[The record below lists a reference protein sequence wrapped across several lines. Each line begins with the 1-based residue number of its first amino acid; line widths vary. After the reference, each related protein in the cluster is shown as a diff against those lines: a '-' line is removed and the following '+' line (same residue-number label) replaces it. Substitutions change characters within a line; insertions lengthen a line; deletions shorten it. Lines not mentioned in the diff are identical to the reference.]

1 MDVKKRMDEL
11 VSLINYHAKKYY
23 TEDAPEISDYD
34 YDMLN
39 RELVSLEEQYP
50 QFKSAQSPSLR
61 VGGAVLKGFDEVRH
75 EVPLDSMQDAF
86 SFDEVADF
94 DRRVR
99 QTFPE
104 TEYVVELKID
114 GLSVAL
120 EYIDGKFVRGAT
132 RGDGQVGEDV
142 TENLKTVK
150 AIPLTLFEPY
160 PHRLIVRGEVYMPKK
175 SFEALNIEREN
186 NGENLFANPRN
197 AAAGS
202 LRQLDSRI
210 AAKRNLEIFVFNLQL
225 SDGEIPQTHTE
236 TLDYLKKLGFCTS
249 PYYNKYSS
257 VDDVVA
263 EISRLGEKRG
273 ELPFDIDGAV
283 VKVNSLSQRKTLGS
297 TVKFPRWQVAYKYP
311 PEKKETVLEDI
322 QINVGRTGVLTPLA
336 VLKPVLLA
344 GSVVAR
350 ATLHNRDFIA
360 EKDIRI
366 GDTVVI
372 QKAGDIIPA
381 VVEVVLPKR
390 PENSVPFEMPKT
402 CPVCGQDVVADSD
415 SPFVRCI
422 NVECP
427 AQLVRNIIHFVSKDA
442 MDIEGCGEQ
451 QVERFIS
458 EGLIRSA
465 ADLYK
470 LDFERIKNMDR
481 FGEKSAENLKNAIE
495 KSKTNNLDRLVFAL
509 GIREVGSK
517 AAKLLSERFKS
528 LDALIA
534 ADEQQLI
541 SIDEIGSVTARYIL
555 DYFQNP
561 KNLDLISELR
571 DAGVNFTFTSDRVSD
586 AFAGMTFV
594 LTGTLPTYTR
604 DEASAIIES
613 LGGKTSSSVSKKTTY
628 VLAGED
634 AGSKLTKAQQ
644 LGVTIIDEAEFRR
657 MSGN

>member
-1 MDVKKRMDEL
+1 
-11 VSLINYHAKKYY
+11 
-23 TEDAPEISDYD
+23 
-34 YDMLN
+34 
-39 RELVSLEEQYP
+39 
-50 QFKSAQSPSLR
+50 
-61 VGGAVLKGFDEVRH
+61 
-75 EVPLDSMQDAF
+75 
-86 SFDEVADF
+86 
-94 DRRVR
+94 
-99 QTFPE
+99 
-104 TEYVVELKID
+104 
-114 GLSVAL
+114 
-120 EYIDGKFVRGAT
+120 
-132 RGDGQVGEDV
+132 EDV

-160 PHRLIVRGEVYMPKK
+160 PHRLIVRGEVYMPRK
-175 SFEALNIEREN
+175 SFEALNVEREN

-210 AAKRNLEIFVFNLQL
+210 TAKRNLEIFVFNLQL
-225 SDGEIPQTHTE
+225 SDGDIPQTHTE
-236 TLDYLKKLGFCTS
+236 TLDYLKKLGFRTS
-249 PYYNKYSS
+249 PYYNKYSA
-257 VDDVVA
+257 VEDVVS
-263 EISRLGEKRG
+263 EITRLGEKRG
-273 ELPFDIDGAV
+273 DLPFDIDGAV
-283 VKVNSLSQRKTLGS
+283 VKVNSLTQRRVLGS
-297 TVKFPRWQVAYKYP
+297 TVKFPRWQIAYKYP
-311 PEKKETVLEDI
+311 PEKKETILEDI

-350 ATLHNRDFIA
+350 ATLHNRDYIS

-366 GDTVVI
+366 GDTVIV

-381 VVEVVLPKR
+381 VSEVVFSKR
-390 PENSVPFEMPKT
+390 PENSIPFEMPKT
-402 CPVCGQDVVADSD
+402 CPVCGQNVVADSD

-458 EGLIRSA
+458 EGLISSA

-470 LDFERIKNMDR
+470 LDFEHIKQMDR

-495 KSKTNNLDRLVFAL
+495 KSKTNNLDRLIFAL

-555 DYFQNP
+555 DYFTNP

-571 DAGVNFTFTSDRVSD
+571 EAGVNFTYTSDRVSD

-634 AGSKLTKAQQ
+634 AGSKLVKAQQ
-644 LGVTIIDEAEFRR
+644 LGVSIIDEAEFRR

>member
-249 PYYNKYSS
+249 PYYNKYSY

-283 VKVNSLSQRKTLGS
+283 VKVNSLSQRKALGS

-381 VVEVVLPKR
+381 VVEVVLSKR
-390 PENSVPFEMPKT
+390 LENSVPFEMPKT
-402 CPVCGQDVVADSD
+402 CPVCGQEVVADSD

-451 QVERFIS
+451 QVERFIF

-470 LDFERIKNMDR
+470 LDFDRIKNMDR

-541 SIDEIGSVTARYIL
+541 SIDEIGLVTARYIL